1 MPVAAQAQT
10 LLVPTVPAWHGL
22 ASGGLN
28 VLLVVLFL
36 VHLDDHASFV
46 RVLHDFLHCKGMD
59 SLWTNV
65 PIPYI
70 SCIGYFPMDADLYSL
85 NSALQLVAFP
95 SDYLHFRNW

>member
-22 ASGGLN
+22 ASEDLN

-36 VHLDDHASFV
+36 VHLDDHASFI
-46 RVLHDFLHCKGMD
+46 RVLHDFLHCKGMG
-59 SLWTNV
+59 SFWTNV

-70 SCIGYFPMDADLYSL
+70 SSIGYFPMDADLHSL
-85 NSALQLVAFP
+85 NSALQLVTFL
-95 SDYLHFRNW
+95 SDYLHFQNW